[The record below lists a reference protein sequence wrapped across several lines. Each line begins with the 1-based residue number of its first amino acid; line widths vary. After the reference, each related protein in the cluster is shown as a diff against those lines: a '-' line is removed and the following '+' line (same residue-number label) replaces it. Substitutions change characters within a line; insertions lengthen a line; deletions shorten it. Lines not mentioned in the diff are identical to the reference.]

1 MAAVQPPPPPL
12 SRAQIEANVAALS
25 AADWRRLEFLGNSL
39 AEGVTGWTGEDLLQ
53 ETLTKFL
60 EGVRTWPS
68 GLPSVHVIGMVMMS
82 VASNER
88 ASNAASPIDE
98 NEHVNAV
105 EGHEDEEGGG
115 GQGVVGVSVTSPEDI
130 LGARQEMAAVYAAVA
145 GDPDLEKLVKL
156 WAEGIRGEEAR
167 KEMGWTSQ
175 QYEAERK
182 RLTRR
187 LAHVNRGD
195 KQ

>member
-12 SRAQIEANVAALS
+12 SRAQIEAAITALS
-25 AADWRRLEFLGNSL
+25 AAEWRRLEFVGNGL
-39 AEGVTGWTGEDLLQ
+39 AAGVTGWTGEDLLQ
-53 ETLTKFL
+53 EALTKFL
-60 EGVRTWPS
+60 EGARTWPA

-82 VASNER
+82 IANNER
-88 ASNAASPIDE
+88 ASNAASPVDE
-98 NEHVNAV
+98 NEHVNSV
-105 EGHEDEEGGG
+105 EGHADEEDGG
-115 GQGVVGVSVTSPEDI
+115 GQGVVGVSVTTPEDVVA
-130 LGARQEMAAVYAAVA
+130 ARQEMAAVYAAVA
-145 GDPDLEKLVKL
+145 GDPGLEKLVKL

-167 KEMGWTSQ
+167 DEMGWTSQ
-175 QYEAERK
+175 KYEAERK